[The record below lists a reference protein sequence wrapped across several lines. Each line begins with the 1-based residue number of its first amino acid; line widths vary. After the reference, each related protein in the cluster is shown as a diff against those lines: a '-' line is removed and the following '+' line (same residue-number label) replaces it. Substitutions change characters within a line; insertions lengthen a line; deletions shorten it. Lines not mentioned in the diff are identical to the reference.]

1 MKGETFE
8 RVFHDA
14 LTTAQP
20 FQATTYRAVQDKYR
34 QTPLSAVGSIRVGGR
49 YNPKGVFEAL
59 YLAES
64 PEIALGEVGF
74 SRSSGGKFETQPL
87 APYLLLSVQVKLQQV
102 IHLEDWLAE
111 LDVTFEDLLAPW
123 RHLQNEGKLPLTQ
136 ALGTAALNVGLEGLI
151 VPSRLRGGA
160 DNLVVFPSNLQ
171 TESSIEVFDPERGIR
186 ATLRKMT

>member
-1 MKGETFE
+1 MNPEMFE
-8 RVFHDA
+8 SIFRKT
-14 LTTAQP
+14 LETAQP

-64 PEIALGEVGF
+64 PEVALGEVGF

-87 APYLLLSVQVKLQQV
+87 APYLLLSVQVQLQQV
-102 IHLEDWLAE
+102 IRLEDWLADLE
-111 LDVTFEDLLAPW
+111 INLENLLAPW

-136 ALGTAALNVGLEGLI
+136 AIGTAALNVGLEGLI
-151 VPSRLRGGA
+151 VPSRLRGDA
-160 DNLVVFPSNLQ
+160 HNLVVFPSNLQ
-171 TESSIEVFDPERGIR
+171 TDSSIEVFDLEGGIS

>member
-1 MKGETFE
+1 MNPEMFE
-8 RVFHDA
+8 SVFRKA
-14 LTTAQP
+14 LETAQP
-20 FQATTYRAVQDKYR
+20 FEATTYRAVQDKYR

-87 APYLLLSVQVKLQQV
+87 APYLILSVQVQLQQV
-102 IHLEDWLAE
+102 IRLEDWLADLE
-111 LDVTFEDLLAPW
+111 INLEDLLVPW

-136 ALGTAALNVGLEGLI
+136 AIGTAALKAGLEGLI
-151 VPSRLRGGA
+151 VPSRLRGNA
-160 DNLVVFPSNLQ
+160 RNLVVFPSNLQ
-171 TESSIEVFDPERGIR
+171 TDSSIEVFDLEGHIK

>member
-1 MKGETFE
+1 MNPEMFE
-8 RVFHDA
+8 GVFRKA
-14 LTTAQP
+14 LETAQP
-20 FQATTYRAVQDKYR
+20 FEATTYRAVQDKYR

-87 APYLLLSVQVKLQQV
+87 APYLILSVQVQLQQV
-102 IHLEDWLAE
+102 IRLEDWLADLE
-111 LDVTFEDLLAPW
+111 INLEDLLAPW

-136 ALGTAALNVGLEGLI
+136 TIGTAALNVGLEGLI
-151 VPSRLRGGA
+151 VPSRLLGEAR
-160 DNLVVFPSNLQ
+160 NLVVFPSNLQ
-171 TESSIEVFDPERGIR
+171 AESSIEVFDLEGHIK